1 MKARGGEMKKDA
13 VILIAEDDAG
23 HFELVKRNLW
33 LSCVENEILHF
44 DDGQEV
50 LDFLF
55 RRGAGAKREQDRRY
69 FLLLD
74 IRMPKMDGEE
84 VLRRLKGDAE
94 LRKIP
99 VIMLTTTD
107 EESEIDRYYALGCS
121 FYIVK
126 PVNYD
131 RFMRAV
137 ECLGAFLSLEGVRVP
152 SINGL
157 AGRGRT

>member
-1 MKARGGEMKKDA
+1 MPGPGETNA
-13 VILIAEDDAG
+13 NVVILIAEDDAG

-44 DDGQEV
+44 RDGQDL

-55 RRGAGAKREQDRRY
+55 GTGPGPKRQQNCRY
-69 FLLLD
+69 IVLLD
-74 IRMPKMDGEE
+74 IRMPKVDGAE
-84 VLRRLKGDAE
+84 VLRRLKADPQLG
-94 LRKIP
+94 KIP

-107 EESEIDRYYALGCS
+107 EEHEIDRYYELGCS

-137 ECLGAFLSLEGVRVP
+137 EHLGAFLSLEGVRVP
-152 SINGL
+152 PIN
-157 AGRGRT
+157 ANSQ